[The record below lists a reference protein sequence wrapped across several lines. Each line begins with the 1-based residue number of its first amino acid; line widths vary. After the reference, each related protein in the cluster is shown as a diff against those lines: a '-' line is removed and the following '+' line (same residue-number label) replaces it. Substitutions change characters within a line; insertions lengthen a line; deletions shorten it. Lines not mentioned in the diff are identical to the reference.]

1 MSQIKSL
8 TIILFFF
15 SFIFSTKINA
25 QVDIRKEKI
34 YTPSTVDRLPCI
46 CESDP
51 TFSKVEKRAF
61 CEEKLKEFML
71 RHLRYPEVAR
81 RSGLEGTVYVQ
92 FIIDKKGNI
101 TDPILMTDIGKGCGP
116 EALRVVKLM
125 STWIPGL
132 QANRPVPVR
141 FEIPVRFSL
150 EDERPMATGESASP
164 EEIAKVAG
172 TFLFIMKKLV
182 EKDNERNKK
191 KRN

>member
-1 MSQIKSL
+1 MSQTKFL
-8 TIILFFF
+8 LCFLFFIAF
-15 SFIFSTKINA
+15 SFMTSA

-34 YTPSTVDRLPCI
+34 YTASTVDRLPCI
-46 CESDP
+46 CESNP
-51 TFSKVEKRAF
+51 QFSKTEKREF

-71 RHLRYPEVAR
+71 RYLRYPEEAR
-81 RSGLEGTVYVQ
+81 RSGLEGIIFVQ
-92 FIIDKKGNI
+92 FIVDEKGNVI
-101 TDPILMTDIGKGCGP
+101 EPELINDIGKGCGQ
-116 EALRVVKLM
+116 EALRVVRLM
-125 STWIPGL
+125 SEWIPGM

-150 EDERPMATGESASP
+150 EDDRPVATGESASP

-182 EKDNERNKK
+182 EKDNERKNK

>member
-1 MSQIKSL
+1 MSHIKLL
-8 TIILFFF
+8 TLIIF
-15 SFIFSTKINA
+15 SFVFFTTTNA

-51 TFSKVEKRAF
+51 AFSKKEKREF

-71 RHLRYPEVAR
+71 RHLRYPEAAR
-81 RSGLEGTVYVQ
+81 RTGLEGTVYVQ
-92 FIIDKKGNI
+92 FIIDKKGKVI
-101 TDPILMTDIGKGCGP
+101 KPVLMTDIGRGCGA

-125 STWIPGL
+125 SKWIPGL
-132 QANRPVPVR
+132 QANRPVPVQ

-150 EDERPMATGESASP
+150 EDERPIATGESATP

-182 EKDNERNKK
+182 EKDNDKK
-191 KRN
+191 KKQKN